1 MSWLGAIGSA
11 FSFLG
16 GESVSASLVRAAIG
30 IGLMR
35 YLNKSSSNADQN
47 KGGSTTPAGVR
58 QQISPATDNKIPVVY
73 GKAYLGGTIIDV
85 RLMNNNKEL
94 YAVLAITEKTGD
106 IFSTN
111 PSTPASRTMS
121 NIVIDDIYI
130 NNSKITFKADGTTVD
145 YITDESGVVDRNP
158 SGIMGIYLYKGSSND
173 PMLPCQ
179 TGTTT
184 PITGTVPSVA
194 YEVMPGWTESH
205 TCQNVI
211 FAIVKLNY
219 DPSKGYTT
227 IPNLKFHVVNDLT
240 KPGDVLHDYATNV
253 MYGAGLDEAMIDPAG
268 ITALNNYSDELVTY
282 DPYPAQ
288 VRYRINGVVRTSEN
302 VMANMD
308 RIVSAAGS
316 YITYDI
322 STGKW
327 STVINRVTAKTKDF
341 NDSNIIG
348 QIAIGGT
355 ALDTFYNSIEVQ
367 FPYDYLKD
375 QQNFVRIDLPENL
388 RHLNEPD
395 NMVQINQELVNN
407 VVQASILG
415 NLELRQSRE
424 DISVTFTTDY
434 SSYDLQIGDV
444 FGLTSDVYGWTDQLF
459 RVIRIK
465 KNESD
470 DGQLTLEITGLS
482 YNEDVYTV
490 EPITDFVP
498 NIGAGSSLPNLGAIA
513 TPIAPTVTST
523 TGASSQPNIVI
534 TGTVPEG
541 VVTEMEFWYAKS
553 DAPTVYKL
561 LGSMRPENGGTFNI
575 GGTTSFKTILLSSGT
590 YYFKVRALNASG
602 SSEYSPASTALNYT
616 YTQAP
621 DVLPY
626 NVPAVDENGN
636 SISQGSQALN
646 LGMLA
651 FYVAS
656 KLNWGGILEQSSEW
670 LQETFGISPEAISSV
685 QSAIATETPIT
696 IKDEGTTLTT
706 AVKSI
711 NFTGQAVTTTNSNGN
726 VTVNVTGAGI
736 TVKDTGTT
744 LTDNLT
750 TMNFVGDGVTASAG
764 SNGLILVNIPGLA
777 VQDEYNLLTNNAT
790 KMVFT
795 GNGVT
800 ASMNN
805 NEVVVEVPGAG
816 VSSLTVKDEGTNLTT
831 SAASLNFKGT
841 AVTATNV
848 GGNAIDVQINCC
860 GGSGSDWYCPSGTI
874 VAGEVYIPPPA
885 DLNICGQTPKIIMDS
900 DTGQTSWPKLYYP
913 GTLTYNDIYMN
924 PFTGRKFVIPGSV
937 PSWWMSMFSEKPSGD
952 PNAPYLRI
960 SSGSG
965 ATTKAGLNYVLQNLG
980 LFYPTMDPNLLPGT
994 HTVSIYNTFTDSYI
1008 TGVSCNL
1015 VIV

>member
-85 RLMNNNKEL
+85 RLMNDNKEL

-288 VRYRINGVVRTSEN
+288 ARYRINGVIRTSEN

-341 NDSNIIG
+341 DDSNIIG

-407 VVQASILG
+407 IVQASILG

-434 SSYDLQIGDV
+434 SSYNLQIGDV

-498 NIGAGSSLPNLGAIA
+498 TIGAGSSLPNLGAIA

-602 SSEYSPASTALNYT
+602 SSEYSPASTALAYT

-656 KLNWGGILEQSSEW
+656 KLNWGGILEESSEW
-670 LQETFGISPEAISSV
+670 LQETFGISPEAIASV

-696 IKDEGTTLTT
+696 IKDEGTTITT
-706 AVKSI
+706 SVKSLT
-711 NFTGQAVTTTNSNGN
+711 FTGKGIAATDYGLGNGN
-726 VTVNVTGAGI
+726 VSIIVNGLTTYFNGAPR
-736 TVKDTGTT
+736 TTGTKSIDFKGNVYVT
-744 LTDNLT
+744 HDGNDNLSVEVLSGGGGGAVLVQDEGST
-750 TMNFVGDGVTASAG
+750 VVSAASVMNFVGQGVTATATGTNSVNVSIPCCGGG
-764 SNGLILVNIPGLA
+764 SYPVGEGGWYCTTAPNHLLGIVPGTVVLPAPPNSCDVQYILVNEETGAIGSYPKVYMPSLA
-777 VQDEYNLLTNNAT
+777 
-790 KMVFT
+790 
-795 GNGVT
+795 
-800 ASMNN
+800 
-805 NEVVVEVPGAG
+805 
-816 VSSLTVKDEGTNLTT
+816 
-831 SAASLNFKGT
+831 
-841 AVTATNV
+841 
-848 GGNAIDVQINCC
+848 
-860 GGSGSDWYCPSGTI
+860 
-874 VAGEVYIPPPA
+874 
-885 DLNICGQTPKIIMDS
+885 
-900 DTGQTSWPKLYYP
+900 
-913 GTLTYNDIYMN
+913 
-924 PFTGRKFVIPGSV
+924 
-937 PSWWMSMFSEKPSGD
+937 SGD
-952 PNAPYLRI
+952 FTSGHYTDRIGFRLGSEMGSAININGPATIPASIDPGWAPYLSI
-960 SSGSG
+960 ESAGGINYVVVTSSDITTLKNGS
-965 ATTKAGLNYVLQNLG
+965 NYVLQNLG
-980 LFYPTMDPNLLPGT
+980 LFFTNDTTYWPENPTAGRVEVYALQKQTSTGIWHYLKSNEPAGW
-994 HTVSIYNTFTDSYI
+994 TVMF
-1008 TGVSCNL
+1008 V
-1015 VIV
+1015 